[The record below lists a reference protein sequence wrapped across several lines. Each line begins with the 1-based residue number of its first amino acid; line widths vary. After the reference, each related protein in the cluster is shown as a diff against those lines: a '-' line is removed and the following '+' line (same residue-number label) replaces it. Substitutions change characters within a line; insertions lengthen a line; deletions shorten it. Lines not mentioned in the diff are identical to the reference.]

1 MSPER
6 QIENLIY
13 RYAELIDAGDLAA
26 IGVLLQHARFIGPD
40 GEVQGE
46 GTDDIVQIYSA
57 FTRLYEDGTPQSH
70 HVTSNVLVEVDGDSA
85 TARSYFTVLQATEA
99 LPLQAVMAGCYR
111 DTFARAGDDWHFSSR
126 QIIPRLYGDLS
137 AHLLQAPL

>member
-26 IGVLLQHARFIGPD
+26 IGELLQHARFIGPD
-40 GEVQGE
+40 GAVQGE
-46 GTDDIVQIYSA
+46 GSDDIVRIYA
-57 FTRLYEDGTPQSH
+57 GFTRLYEDGTPLSH
-70 HVTSNVLVEVDGDSA
+70 HVTSNVLVEVAGDRAS
-85 TARSYFTVLQATEA
+85 ARSYFTVLQAAEN
-99 LPLQAVMAGCYR
+99 LPLQAIMAGRYL
-111 DTFARAGDDWHFSSR
+111 DTFACEGGAWHFTSR